1 EYNRQG
7 VDFSEQVK
15 DLPAD
20 LLTDCKKV
28 KKAQKAGKKSVRVFP
43 DIIVHERGE
52 IYANNLLVIE
62 IKRTHNRE
70 SRDCDRE
77 MNRQTLLPSN
87 APDTVN
93 SFDRPTLHKRTS
105 PAGSLRS
112 WSSPRVLSV
121 AMPIELRSLAA
132 GRRPTLSLEV

>member
-1 EYNRQG
+1 MLQQQIRQRVDQAIKTLYERDGLLIENTTNERTVAAKLACYLAPMFDLPLSVDVEYNRQG

-70 SRDCDRE
+70 SRDCD
-77 MNRQTLLPSN
+77 
-87 APDTVN
+87 
-93 SFDRPTLHKRTS
+93 
-105 PAGSLRS
+105 
-112 WSSPRVLSV
+112 
-121 AMPIELRSLAA
+121 
-132 GRRPTLSLEV
+132 